1 MNALIL
7 ATDILEKLILGV
19 LFGLSV
25 WSVSIMVDRYRLF
38 KHELNREFFINFQ
51 SQLIQIKDKSQLI
64 KLAATEVFIHRV
76 FKKALEQSSDSD
88 TFERALSGVLKNERV
103 KFEKGLAVLATLGAN
118 APFIGLFGTVLG
130 IIRAFA
136 YLGTQSGSS
145 AVMSGVSQALYAT
158 ALGLLVAI
166 PAVVANNYFSFRWRQ
181 SLQMCEAIRDEVMAR
196 QIVSVK

>member
-38 KHELNREFFINFQ
+38 KHELNREIFINFQ

-64 KLAATEVFIHRV
+64 KLAAAEVFIHRV

-103 KFEKGLAVLATLGAN
+103 QFEKGLAVLATLGAN